1 MSTLEQKLS
10 DYAAYHRDARNVTA
24 HMLGIPL
31 IVFAVEI
38 LLSRPVF
45 TPGGVPL
52 TPAMLASVLAAI
64 YYFTLDTGFGAAL
77 AVLLALA
84 SWAGLALARLPTPEW
99 AVIGVGTFVIG
110 WIIQFIGHA
119 FEGRKPAFLDD
130 LVSLLI
136 GPLFITAEFGFLLGL
151 RLPLQVAIEESLK
164 AAIEEPHAP
173 GI

>member
-45 TPGGVPL
+45 HSY
-52 TPAMLASVLAAI
+52 TPAMLASILAAI
-64 YYFTLDTGFGAAL
+64 YYFTLDTGFGTAL

-84 SWAGLALARLPTPEW
+84 AWAGGRALARLPTPEW
-99 AVIGVGTFVIG
+99 AAIGIGLFVIG
-110 WIIQFIGHA
+110 WIFQFIGHA